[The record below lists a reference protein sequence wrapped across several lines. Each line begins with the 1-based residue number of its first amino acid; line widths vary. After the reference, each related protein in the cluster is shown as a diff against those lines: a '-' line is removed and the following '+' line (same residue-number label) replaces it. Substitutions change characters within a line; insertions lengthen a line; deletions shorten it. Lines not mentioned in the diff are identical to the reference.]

1 MKRKGDDANFDTSIY
16 GLINFSSLCNNTTCM
31 DETEKYETE
40 YLYITAWFLLFQ
52 HLVML

>member
-1 MKRKGDDANFDTSIY
+1 MKCMSESNFNISIY
-16 GLINFSSLCNNTTCM
+16 GLINFSTLCNNIACM

-40 YLYITAWFLLFQ
+40 YLYITAWFILFQ